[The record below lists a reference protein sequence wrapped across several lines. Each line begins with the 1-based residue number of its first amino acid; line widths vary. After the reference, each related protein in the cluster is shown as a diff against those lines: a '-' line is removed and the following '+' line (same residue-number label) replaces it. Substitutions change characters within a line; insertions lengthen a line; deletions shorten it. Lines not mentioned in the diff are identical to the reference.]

1 MGRRVLEGPETRTFS
16 KTICFICSNLQGFR
30 LQTFGVKRPKTF
42 QDDLKEVLLQKLLK
56 QFPEENSRFDR
67 FLHFRTF

>member
-1 MGRRVLEGPETRTFS
+1 MCRVVEGPETRAFS

-30 LQTFGVKRPKTF
+30 PQTFGIKRPKTF

-56 QFPEENSRFDR
+56 QFPEENSHFYR
-67 FLHFRTF
+67 FLHFRMF